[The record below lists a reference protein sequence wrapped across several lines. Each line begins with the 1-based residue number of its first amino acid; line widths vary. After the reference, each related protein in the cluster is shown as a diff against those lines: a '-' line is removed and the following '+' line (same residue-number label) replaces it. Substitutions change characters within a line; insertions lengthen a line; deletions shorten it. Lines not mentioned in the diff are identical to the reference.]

1 VHIDHFKPE
10 AGDPLQQP
18 GEGFLIG
25 QLGAESCYTATYG
38 DFTVVE
44 FLTQRA
50 ARLPRERDFVCL

>member
-38 DFTVVE
+38 DFTVIE
-44 FLTQRA
+44 FLT
-50 ARLPRERDFVCL
+50 